1 MLAASPVTPR
11 RLALPDATLA
21 PGLAMLASVPL
32 LGAFGGGYATATWAT
47 AALFALALL
56 ALVLA
61 LAPPPRAAN
70 GGAWRC
76 ALLAYGAFCAWNYLS
91 ILWADVPG
99 DAWEGANRT
108 LLYGL
113 VLVVVGLRP
122 WPRDAASAALGVVA
136 FGTGALAAGVL
147 AWGAVAGPSA
157 LLLDGRLAAPTGYA
171 NATAALW
178 LIALWPAL
186 QLATQTSAT
195 LPWQLRAAALATAAL
210 LLETAVL
217 SQSRGALAGFA
228 VAAPAY
234 LLLAPRRGRAA
245 VALGALLGLTAAAW
259 RPLTAVREAGTAEA
273 AASAL
278 ARAQLAI
285 TLSVAIAIVL
295 AAAWARSERREA
307 DRLRWIPGSAG
318 ARARAGRLGP
328 RAAPVAAFALL
339 AVVAAF
345 GHPAAWADARWQDFK
360 SSGYGEIEAHGNR
373 FSSSL
378 GSNRYDFYR
387 VALSEFR
394 AHPVLGIGADN
405 FAVPYLG
412 QRRSGEAPRYPH
424 SLAFRLLAQLGA
436 AGTALFAA
444 FAGFALAAVWR
455 VRRTA
460 PERAAAGAAAVA
472 GCVMWLAQ
480 GMGDWLWEFP
490 ALTVAAFGLLA
501 LAAAPD
507 RPAGAV
513 TPMRAGAVRS
523 TAAALVMV
531 ACAVSTALP
540 GAAARLIAAAR
551 DAAGQDPALAVTQLR
566 RAAQLDPLS
575 ARPLVVEGVVA
586 RRAGL
591 TARAR
596 TAFQDALRR
605 EPRNWFAHLELALL
619 DARDGRRAHALRGLA
634 TAAALNPRQPVL
646 ADLRGRLRR
655 GETIDPGAVEA
666 RLAGQLASK
675 LRPLGPGH

>member
-1 MLAASPVTPR
+1 MLAARPVTAR
-11 RLALPDATLA
+11 RLALPEATLL

-32 LGAFGGGYATATWAT
+32 LGALGGGYATATWST

-56 ALVLA
+56 VIVLA
-61 LAPPPRAAN
+61 LAPPPRAAG

-76 ALLAYGAFCAWNYLS
+76 ALLAYGAFCSWNYLS

-113 VLVVVGLRP
+113 VLVLVGLRP
-122 WPRDAASAALGVVA
+122 WPRHAADAALGLVG

-147 AWGAVAGPSA
+147 AWGAVAGPGA

-178 LIALWPAL
+178 LIAFWPAL
-186 QLATQTSAT
+186 HLATQTSAR

-217 SQSRGALAGFA
+217 SQSRGAVAGFA
-228 VAAPAY
+228 VAAATY
-234 LLLAPRRGRAA
+234 VLLAPRRGRAA
-245 VALGALLGLTAAAW
+245 LALGALLALVAVAW
-259 RPLTAVREAGTAEA
+259 RPLTAVRAAGTAEA
-273 AASAL
+273 AATAL

-285 TLSVAIAIVL
+285 VLSVAIAIVL
-295 AAAWARSERREA
+295 VAAWARIERQAAHRP
-307 DRLRWIPGSAG
+307 RWIPG
-318 ARARAGRLGP
+318 RAGRRA
-328 RAAPVAAFALL
+328 RAAPVAAAVALL
-339 AVVAAF
+339 AVVAAV
-345 GHPAAWADARWQDFK
+345 GHPAAWAEARWQDFK
-360 SSGYGEIEAHGNR
+360 SSGYGEVESRGNR
-373 FSSSL
+373 FSGSL

-387 VALSEFR
+387 VAVAEFQ

-405 FAVPYLG
+405 FAVPYLA

-424 SLAFRLLAQLGA
+424 SLALRLLAQLGA
-436 AGTALFAA
+436 AGTVLFAA
-444 FAGFALAAVWR
+444 FAGFAIAAVRR

-480 GMGDWLWEFP
+480 GMADWLWEFP

-501 LAAAPD
+501 LAAAPA
-507 RPAGAV
+507 RAAGAAA
-513 TPMRAGAVRS
+513 PGRAGGLRRA
-523 TAAALVMV
+523 AGALAAL
-531 ACAVSTALP
+531 ACGASLALP
-540 GAAARLIAAAR
+540 GAAAHSMAAAR
-551 DAAGQDPALAVTQLR
+551 DAAGHDPAVAVTQLR
-566 RAAQLDPLS
+566 RAARLDPLS
-575 ARPLVVEGVVA
+575 ARPLVLEGVVA

-591 TARAR
+591 AARAR

-605 EPRNWFAHLELALL
+605 EPRHWFAHLELALL
-619 DARDGRRAHALRGLA
+619 DAGDGRRASALREVA
-634 TAAALNPRQPVL
+634 AAAALNPRQPVL
-646 ADLRGRLRR
+646 ADLRVRLRR
-655 GETIDPGAVEA
+655 GETIDAGAVEA

-675 LRPLGPGH
+675 LRPAGTGH